1 MWAYAQYNP
10 NKGQGD
16 LIKSNS
22 PTSAHQLAPAP
33 LRHAQDLTV
42 MRQATQLIPPP
53 PQLRWVGVCV
63 CVCATATLPPLSTKP
78 NWTGLTAQ
86 PCHDPQDNGCSPR
99 QCANTSP
106 QHIFL
111 WWCHAY
117 TSLSTKMTSTFWSLS
132 FKKRHCF
139 KWHDL
144 WRTIKESVYVPDS
157 RNCSNSTD

>member
-42 MRQATQLIPPP
+42 MRQATQLIPWPP
-53 PQLRWVGVCV
+53 PHYDGWGCV

-78 NWTGLTAQ
+78 N
-86 PCHDPQDNGCSPR
+86 
-99 QCANTSP
+99 
-106 QHIFL
+106 
-111 WWCHAY
+111 
-117 TSLSTKMTSTFWSLS
+117 
-132 FKKRHCF
+132 
-139 KWHDL
+139 
-144 WRTIKESVYVPDS
+144 
-157 RNCSNSTD
+157 

>member
-42 MRQATQLIPPP
+42 MRQATQLIPWPP
-53 PQLRWVGVCV
+53 PPTMKGGWGEG
-63 CVCATATLPPLSTKP
+63 ATSPLPPLSTKL
-78 NWTGLTAQ
+78 NSTGLTAR
-86 PCHDPQDNGCSPR
+86 PCHDPQDNGRSPR
-99 QCANTSP
+99 QCANMSP

-111 WWCHAY
+111 
-117 TSLSTKMTSTFWSLS
+117 
-132 FKKRHCF
+132 R
-139 KWHDL
+139 
-144 WRTIKESVYVPDS
+144 
-157 RNCSNSTD
+157 